1 VELITYSCKATEDLE
16 RLFEVIDTIRQRMA
30 KPWKEAAE
38 AQTNNAQLLFDA
50 LNFVLK
56 HAAASEWK
64 ISINLMEG
72 TFKEATPKCDVRSW
86 RAFQMSVGHLIR
98 QIGGENL
105 YGRHMNYLQATKKPK
120 DLTVLDWIDRL
131 KTLNAYLPFCIVT
144 EQH

>member
-1 VELITYSCKATEDLE
+1 MVIEETIETKTYTKDHEVELTTYSCKPTEDLE

-50 LNFVLK
+50 LNFVLQ
-56 HAAASEWK
+56 HATASEWK
-64 ISINLMEG
+64 LSINLMEE

-98 QIGGENL
+98 QIVGENL
-105 YGRHMNYLQATKKPK
+105 YGQHMTYLQATI
-120 DLTVLDWIDRL
+120 LD
-131 KTLNAYLPFCIVT
+131 
-144 EQH
+144 